1 MCGRVLSQR
10 NLQARLVF
18 QRHHGLI
25 AAAEGCHM
33 LETAVRL
40 FQQHNRT
47 VAEYRMTVLG
57 HVPRTAL
64 PRLMRHGA
72 IDRRTRWCRNLGTGQ
87 RQRQ

>member
-1 MCGRVLSQR
+1 MRRALSKGD
-10 NLQARLVF
+10 LQAGLVF

-40 FQQHNRT
+40 FQQHHRT
-47 VAEYRMTVLG
+47 VAEHRMTVLG

-72 IDRRTRWCRNLGTGQ
+72 IDRWTRGCRKLGTGQ